1 MRCAYMNFSAHSQQL
16 AVLRKHRDIEQ
27 GEKLKHRMKLNTP
40 PLNIWV
46 PSDRLTSGVVAL
58 ASVGLSEFRSLL
70 WLRDFSLV
78 QIAPDAVWGTS
89 MLLFFLQG

>member
-27 GEKLKHRMKLNTP
+27 GEKLKHQMKLNTP
-40 PLNIWV
+40 PSNIWV
-46 PSDRLTSGVVAL
+46 PSAGVVAR